1 MVKSFT
7 GGQIVPGDLIA
18 ISNGNYMTLGVAAG
32 EGKGTLQYWSLH
44 ALANSRNWYDNDKRP
59 DKKPFNIK
67 NLWKCRILSTDSTR
81 IMIIN
86 ESVITTEEEIEKLQ
100 KAKEILTELQ
110 IPFNF

>member
-18 ISNGNYMTLGVAAG
+18 ISNGNYMTIGVAAG

-44 ALANSRNWYDNDKRP
+44 ALANARNWYDQNTTPDKRP
-59 DKKPFNIK
+59 FSIK
-67 NLWKCRILSTDSTR
+67 SLWKGRILSTESTR

-86 ESVITTEEEIEKLQ
+86 ESIITTEEEIEKLQ
-100 KAKEILTELQ
+100 KAKDTLRELE